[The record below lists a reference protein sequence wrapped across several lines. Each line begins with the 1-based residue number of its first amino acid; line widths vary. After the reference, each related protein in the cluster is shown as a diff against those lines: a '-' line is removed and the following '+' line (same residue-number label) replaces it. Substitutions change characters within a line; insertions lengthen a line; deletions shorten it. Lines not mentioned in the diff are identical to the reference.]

1 MIGILTVALM
11 GLLAGLIGHYI
22 GIFLKQRPTPDEVNR
37 IEIDYD
43 NGPSARVEITGE
55 LTGEQV
61 DQLLK
66 MIQEKLVPP
75 PPEQTRVP

>member
-1 MIGILTVALM
+1 MIEVLTVALM

-22 GIFLKQRPTPDEVNR
+22 GNFLKQTPTPDEVNR
-37 IEIDYD
+37 IEIDYN
-43 NGPSARVEITGE
+43 NGQSARVEITGE

-66 MIQEKLVPP
+66 MIQEKLVSP
-75 PPEQTRVP
+75 PPEQTTMP

>member
-1 MIGILTVALM
+1 MIEILTVALM
-11 GLLAGLIGHYI
+11 GLLAGLIGRYI
-22 GIFLKQRPTPDEVNR
+22 GIFLKQTPNSDKVNH

-43 NGPSARVEITGE
+43 NGQSARVEITGE

-61 DQLLK
+61 DELLK

-75 PPEQTRVP
+75 PPEQTTVP